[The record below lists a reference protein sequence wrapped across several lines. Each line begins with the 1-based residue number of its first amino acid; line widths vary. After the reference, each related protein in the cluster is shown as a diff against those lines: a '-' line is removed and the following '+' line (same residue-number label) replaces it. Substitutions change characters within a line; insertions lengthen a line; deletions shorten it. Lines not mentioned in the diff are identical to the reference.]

1 MLFRASE
8 IAVHYVPKRFVRI
21 RYYGILSNSTKT
33 KQVQLCREY
42 YSVKKKEKEVQS
54 WQVLFKAVTG
64 KEIDMCPHCKTGTM
78 ITIETLPALRSRDG
92 P

>member
-1 MLFRASE
+1 VLFRVSE

-54 WQVLFKAVTG
+54 WQILFKAVTG
-64 KEIDMCPHCKTGTM
+64 KEIDMCPHCGQGNL
-78 ITIETLPALRSRDG
+78 IIIEILPALYLRDG